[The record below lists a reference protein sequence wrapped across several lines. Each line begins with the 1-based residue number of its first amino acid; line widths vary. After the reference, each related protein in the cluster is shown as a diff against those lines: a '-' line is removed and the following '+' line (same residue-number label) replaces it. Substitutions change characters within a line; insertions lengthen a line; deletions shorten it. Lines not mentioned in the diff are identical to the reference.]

1 MIPDVL
7 IKRHN
12 LLLRDKREWW
22 LVVFF
27 FTKYL
32 ESYREV
38 MKSIDDLNTSPVLK
52 GIGKLL
58 TILKMLM
65 DIGISIAL
73 LAILVWKVSGLL

>member
-1 MIPDVL
+1 M
-7 IKRHN
+7 
-12 LLLRDKREWW
+12 
-22 LVVFF
+22 FF

-38 MKSIDDLNTSPVLK
+38 MKSIDDLDTSPVLK

-58 TILKMLM
+58 TTLKMLM